1 MTNSQLVIDAAEI
14 SWSSYRHRFD
24 RPELEV
30 RCFVST
36 GESPACSEPPVFRSQ
51 NNLLTIIADSE
62 NFACLDLSGGFSF
75 GWVTE
80 STVRSSE
87 YFRQCFLD
95 VMIYPLLEIRDLI
108 TLHAACVVHKGRGI
122 LLAGDSGAGK
132 SSLSYACARAGW
144 TYVSDDASAFLRN
157 SVVPEVIGHP
167 QKFRFR
173 SQWDSSSRSFWV

>member
-1 MTNSQLVIDAAEI
+1 MTNSQLVIEAAEI

-30 RCFVST
+30 RCFVSAER
-36 GESPACSEPPVFRSQ
+36 ESGLQRTAGIPVAEQFVDHHRRLRELRLSRP
-51 NNLLTIIADSE
+51 DS
-62 NFACLDLSGGFSF
+62 GFSF

-108 TLHAACVVHKGRGI
+108 TLHAACVVYKSRGI

-132 SSLSYACARAGW
+132 SSLAYACARSW
-144 TYVSDDASAFLRN
+144 LDVCF
-157 SVVPEVIGHP
+157 
-167 QKFRFR
+167 
-173 SQWDSSSRSFWV
+173 